1 MISTAYNLGVQDA
14 LAKFG
19 ASIDVPHRDWFLEP
33 TTGAADRSDAIR
45 RAFNTN
51 SELGRDS
58 NMSQPSTFN
67 PGPKYK
73 TDRGTLGNTT
83 DSMGGTGPS

>member
-1 MISTAYNLGVQDA
+1 MRTIAFLQGVHDA

-33 TTGAADRSDAIR
+33 TTSPQGRSDSIR

-73 TDRGTLGNTT
+73 TDMGSLGNGT

>member
-1 MISTAYNLGVQDA
+1 MINHAYRLGASAA

-19 ASIDVPHRDWFLEP
+19 ASIDVPHGDWFMEP
-33 TTGAADRSDAIR
+33 TTGPQDRSNAIR

-51 SELGRDS
+51 AELGADS

-73 TDRGTLGNTT
+73 TDMGSLGNGT
-83 DSMGGTGPS
+83 DSMGGTGR

>member
-1 MISTAYNLGVQDA
+1 MINYAYRLGASAA

-19 ASIDVPHRDWFLEP
+19 ASIDVPHGDWFMEP
-33 TTGAADRSDAIR
+33 TTSSHGQSSAIR
-45 RAFNTN
+45 QAFNTN

-58 NMSQPSTFN
+58 NMSQPSTIN

-73 TDRGTLGNTT
+73 TDMTLSSTT
-83 DSMGGTGPS
+83 DSMGGTGR

>member
-1 MISTAYNLGVQDA
+1 MRFTAYNEGVKAA

-19 ASIDVPHRDWFLEP
+19 ASIDVPHGGWWTEP
-33 TTGAADRSDAIR
+33 TTSPQGRSSSIDQAWR
-45 RAFNTN
+45 TN

-73 TDRGTLGNTT
+73 TDMGTLGNGT
-83 DSMGGTGPS
+83 DSMGGVGK